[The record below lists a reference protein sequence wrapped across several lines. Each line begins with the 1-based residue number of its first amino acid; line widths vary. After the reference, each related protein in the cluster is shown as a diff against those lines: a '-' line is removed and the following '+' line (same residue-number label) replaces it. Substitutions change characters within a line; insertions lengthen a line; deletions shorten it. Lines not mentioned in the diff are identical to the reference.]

1 MIAENM
7 NWPINDLYRHKL
19 AEHDC
24 WYTGEPDL
32 LANFYEAKKLINP
45 YSLIYKSVNK
55 NTFWSRQIGNSSS
68 YFLHCPLASD
78 ISNISAT
85 SLFGESPLI
94 RYKSEKSEEELNNM
108 LIGSDFYN
116 KIAQGA
122 EICSALGGV
131 YIKISYDIDLS
142 IYPILQA
149 VSPELV
155 FPTFKFG
162 MLQKADILVSVYE
175 KSENEVFRLF
185 ERYEKGQIINLL
197 YKGTNDNI
205 GKSVEL
211 TTIQETSDLQP
222 VINLNVDE
230 LLIIYVPNRLPNRL
244 TKTSPYGRSDYQ
256 GCESFFDAID
266 ETFSAWM
273 LDVQIARGRLHV
285 PNGMIKSNGDSLK
298 FNIDA
303 LVYQEIEDVN
313 PLHQQSIHTTQFDIR
328 AEQFE
333 KTAINLIN
341 IAVSISGYSLQSFG
355 LGVDG
360 KAESGV
366 ALNIR
371 ERKTMQT
378 TAFKQTY
385 WEQSLLSLLR
395 KMILIQKYEL
405 RTVSISDEEINLEF
419 ADSVSNNIQEVA
431 TTVKMLNEAIAI
443 SNETKIRM
451 VHPEWTNEQ
460 IQNEVLKIQQENSVE
475 IPDVNL
481 DFEQMK
487 YQEDIQKQGE

>member
-1 MIAENM
+1 MAKN
-7 NWPINDLYRHKL
+7 NDVK
-19 AEHDC
+19 
-24 WYTGEPDL
+24 
-32 LANFYEAKKLINP
+32 
-45 YSLIYKSVNK
+45 
-55 NTFWSRQIGNSSS
+55 
-68 YFLHCPLASD
+68 
-78 ISNISAT
+78 
-85 SLFGESPLI
+85 
-94 RYKSEKSEEELNNM
+94 
-108 LIGSDFYN
+108 
-116 KIAQGA
+116 
-122 EICSALGGV
+122 
-131 YIKISYDIDLS
+131 
-142 IYPILQA
+142 
-149 VSPELV
+149 
-155 FPTFKFG
+155 
-162 MLQKADILVSVYE
+162 
-175 KSENEVFRLF
+175 
-185 ERYEKGQIINLL
+185 
-197 YKGTNDNI
+197 
-205 GKSVEL
+205 
-211 TTIQETSDLQP
+211 
-222 VINLNVDE
+222 
-230 LLIIYVPNRLPNRL
+230 
-244 TKTSPYGRSDYQ
+244 
-256 GCESFFDAID
+256 
-266 ETFSAWM
+266 
-273 LDVQIARGRLHV
+273 
-285 PNGMIKSNGDSLK
+285 
-298 FNIDA
+298 
-303 LVYQEIEDVN
+303 
-313 PLHQQSIHTTQFDIR
+313 

-355 LGVDG
+355 LGADG

-487 YQEDIQKQGE
+487 YQEDAQKQGE